1 MKRIAL
7 APGAEVAGY
16 MVFKL
21 GAAGV
26 VLGLGYRLAL
36 GDSEVLSTW
45 LVYALSVTIAGA
57 FLGSLAWIGTA
68 KRHDDEEVETVA
80 TPRLGPSE
88 PIAEGA
94 TSFKPRVSAFRP
106 ATKAVR

>member
-16 MVFKL
+16 TVFKL

-36 GDSEVLSTW
+36 GDSDVLATW

-68 KRHDDEEVETVA
+68 KRRDEDD
-80 TPRLGPSE
+80 
-88 PIAEGA
+88 AEAA
-94 TSFKPRVSAFRP
+94 TSPQLPVGEPVAAGAMAQKPRVSAFRP
-106 ATKAVR
+106 SIKTAR

>member
-16 MVFKL
+16 TVFKL

-26 VLGLGYRLAL
+26 VLGLGFRFAL
-36 GDSEVLSTW
+36 GDSDALSTW

-68 KRHDDEEVETVA
+68 KNRDEEGADT
-80 TPRLGPSE
+80 
-88 PIAEGA
+88 A
-94 TSFKPRVSAFRP
+94 TSLQLPVGEPVAAGAIAQKPRVSAFRP
-106 ATKAVR
+106 GIKSAR